1 MRPELGLPGGRGG
14 AWGCGR
20 ARRAGPGV
28 GGSLLRDGA
37 LCVGTAPPILI
48 QFFFFFFLR
57 PPLIQFFYPLSSR
70 ASISRDPF
78 YDMLA
83 TRKRRIANKK

>member
-1 MRPELGLPGGRGG
+1 MLRSQPSIMLVRLWSRPQGREKKIVLGFKNRY
-14 AWGCGR
+14 
-20 ARRAGPGV
+20 
-28 GGSLLRDGA
+28 LLTK
-37 LCVGTAPPILI
+37 LMIP
-48 QFFFFFFLR
+48 FFF
-57 PPLIQFFYPLSSR
+57 SR